1 MRTYL
6 LTALLCFFFCES
18 CITDL
23 VEPPDEA
30 LLPDNQVMDMFYTG
44 LDADSTDFLMVN
56 EPISGSYV
64 HQYLEM
70 EVGKGTDFFADPQ
83 DSTSIATA
91 PFIYEEVTGDF
102 VAKAYVRPDFGGT
115 WNAVSLMAFQ
125 DRDHWIKFAFE
136 ESDATGP
143 SVVTVVTRGVS
154 DDANG
159 AFFRESRA
167 LWLKLVRKGNVYA
180 MHWSPD
186 DQHYYMARL
195 AAMPAADTVRVG
207 VSFQCP
213 VDSTANHDLIYYH
226 LEQRTVADLRNLN
239 G

>member
-1 MRTYL
+1 MNN
-6 LTALLCFFFCES
+6 
-18 CITDL
+18 L

-30 LLPDNQVMDMFYTG
+30 LVPDNRVKEVFYGGMDP
-44 LDADSTDFLMVN
+44 DSSDFRRMNQTV
-56 EPISGSYV
+56 SGGFV
-64 HQYLEM
+64 HQYM
-70 EVGKGTDFFADPQ
+70 QVEVGQGTDFFADPV

-91 PFIYEEVTGDF
+91 PFVYEEVVGDF

-115 WNAVSLMAFQ
+115 WNAVSLMAMQ

-143 SVVTVVTRGVS
+143 SVVTGVTRGVS

-159 AFFRESRA
+159 AFFRQTKA
-167 LWLKLVRKGNVYA
+167 LWLKLVRKGSVYA
-180 MHWSPD
+180 MHWSLD
-186 DQHYYMARL
+186 DKHYYMARL
-195 AAMPAADTVRVG
+195 AAMPAADTVKVG

-213 VDSTANHDLIYYH
+213 VDSTAYHDLIYYG
-226 LEQRTVADLRNLN
+226 LENKTVEDLRNLN

>member
-1 MRTYL
+1 MRNVL
-6 LTALLCFFFCES
+6 LPLLFVFLFCAS
-18 CITDL
+18 CLNNL

-30 LLPDNQVMDMFYTG
+30 LVHGNRVKDLFYG
-44 LDADSTDFLMVN
+44 AFDPDSTNFSMMN
-56 EPISGSYV
+56 HPISGGFA

-91 PFIYEEVTGDF
+91 PFVYEEVVGDF

-115 WNAVSLMAFQ
+115 WNAVSLMAMQ
-125 DRDHWIKFAFE
+125 DRDHWVKFAFE

-143 SVVTVVTRGVS
+143 SIVTVVTRGVS

-159 AFFRESRA
+159 AFFRQSRA
-167 LWLKLVRKGNVYA
+167 LWLKLVRKGNAYA
-180 MHWSPD
+180 MHWSQD
-186 DQHYYMARL
+186 DKHYYMARL
-195 AAMPAADTVRVG
+195 AAMPAADTVRIG

-213 VDSTANHDLIYYH
+213 VDSTANHDLIYYG
-226 LEQRTVADLRNLN
+226 LENKTVEDLRNLN